1 MADAEKKSAPS
12 GDKADKST
20 PSAAGAPA
28 SSAAAAPPPPALEAL
43 EEDDDFEEFK
53 EEDWLEPTDA
63 SLAAIEQWAE
73 DWDDVRV
80 HPARLANRQESRVT

>member
-1 MADAEKKSAPS
+1 MADAEKMSATTPA
-12 GDKADKST
+12 GDKTVPAGAAASA
-20 PSAAGAPA
+20 SGAAAGA
-28 SSAAAAPPPPALEAL
+28 AAPLPPALEAL

-73 DWDDVRV
+73 DWDDVR
-80 HPARLANRQESRVT
+80 